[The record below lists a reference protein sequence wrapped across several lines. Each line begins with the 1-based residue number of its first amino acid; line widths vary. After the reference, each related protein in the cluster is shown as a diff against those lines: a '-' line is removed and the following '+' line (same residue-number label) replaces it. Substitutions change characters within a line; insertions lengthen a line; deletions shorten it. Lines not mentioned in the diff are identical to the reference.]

1 MSELTRKFLLRL
13 SIFLAAALGIGWF
26 YGEPLLGLL
35 AGTAIALI
43 YNLRYLLAFERA
55 LRDDDFALFR
65 YGDGIWQH
73 IFSQFSYQRSRADRH
88 KATYRSLIRE
98 IRRSTNAM
106 YDGAVV
112 LNGDNEIVFCNR
124 AAKGLAGIKRKKD
137 RGRRVDNIIRA
148 PALSKL
154 LRSGKFE
161 SAVEIPS
168 PVDPEVWLSCR
179 VAPYGG
185 SQKLLFLRD
194 ITERIRLNKMRRD
207 FVANASHELRSPLTV
222 ISGYVDAL
230 AEDADLPTGW
240 AQPVA
245 EMRSQTRRMG
255 RIIDE
260 LLELSRLESAG
271 SADQK
276 HFVDVASLIRK
287 VSDPLARNTDNAEIR
302 LQIETSV
309 GLLGNATEIESVI
322 QNLLDNAVRHT
333 RPDGVITV
341 TWRSAKA
348 AAELI
353 VSDTGEGIA
362 EEHIPRLTE
371 RFFRVDAGRSREGGG
386 VGLGLSIVKHVLGRH
401 EAELD
406 IESEPNVGTRF
417 SCKFPRQRVSEP
429 FSRQSTVHG

>member
-1 MSELTRKFLLRL
+1 MSELSRKFLLGL
-13 SIFLAAALGIGWF
+13 IVFLAAALGIGWI
-26 YGEPLLGLL
+26 YGAPLLGLL
-35 AGTAIALI
+35 TGTAIALV

-106 YDGAVV
+106 FDGAVV
-112 LNGDNEIVFCNR
+112 LNGDNEILFCNR

-154 LRSGKFE
+154 LQSGNYDK
-161 SAVEIPS
+161 AVEIPS
-168 PVDPEVWLSCR
+168 PVNPDIWLSCR

-230 AEDADLPTGW
+230 AEDPDLPSNW

-245 EMRSQTRRMG
+245 EMRTQTRRMDK
-255 RIIDE
+255 IIDE
-260 LLELSRLESAG
+260 LLELSRLESTG
-271 SADQK
+271 TADQK

-287 VSDPLARNTDNAEIR
+287 VSDPQSRNADSAEIR

-309 GLLGNATEIESVI
+309 GLLGSATEIESVI
-322 QNLLDNAVRHT
+322 QNLLDNALRHT
-333 RPDGVITV
+333 PVDGVVTV
-341 TWRSAKA
+341 TWRRTDA

-353 VSDTGEGIA
+353 VSDSGEGIA
-362 EEHIPRLTE
+362 AEHIPRLTE
-371 RFFRVDAGRSREGGG
+371 RFFRVDPGRSREGGG

-401 EAELD
+401 DAELD
-406 IESEPNVGTRF
+406 IKSELGAGTRF
-417 SCKFPRQRVSEP
+417 TCIFPRARVSEP